1 MSSPKGPSRAPI
13 IADRVRRIE
22 RDGFAFL
29 PNRFLRGGFFV
40 SLSRDELA
48 LYVLLVLAGDRNG
61 MSFYHYDSLC
71 SILEIPAERYLDARN
86 ALIDKDLIAFD
97 GIRYQVLSLPERPVL
112 QPSKPLRTHADY
124 EDRDPATIH
133 CILGAALGR
142 VPTDE

>member
-1 MSSPKGPSRAPI
+1 MPRTPGPSRDPI
-13 IADRVRRIE
+13 LPDRVRRIE
-22 RDGFAFL
+22 PGGFAFL

-71 SILEIPAERYLDARN
+71 SILEVPAERYLDARN

-112 QPSKPLRTHADY
+112 PPAMPLRSHEDY

-133 CILGAALGR
+133 FIIGEALSR
-142 VPTDE
+142 DRSAK